1 MAGRINAPLRHITE
15 NAMNPRINYTQ
26 HSSDLMKKLF
36 ELSQLS
42 AQGSLGTTLLDL
54 VHIRA
59 SQLNGC
65 AFCLDMH
72 VKEAK
77 MHGERE
83 LRLYHTS
90 IWRESPLFS
99 DKERAAL
106 EWTEA
111 VTTLSVP
118 IPDDLYERVRQQFA
132 EKELAELTFAVG
144 IINLWNRLNVPART
158 VPGSFDAM
166 LGLTKAD
173 LS

>member
-1 MAGRINAPLRHITE
+1 
-15 NAMNPRINYTQ
+15 MNPRINYNQ
-26 HSSDLMKKLF
+26 HSPDLIKKLL

-42 AQGSLGTTLLDL
+42 AQGSLGPTLTDL

-77 MHGERE
+77 IHGERE
-83 LRLYHTS
+83 LRLYHIS

-111 VTTLSVP
+111 VTKLAAH
-118 IPDDLYERVRQQFA
+118 IPDSVYEQVRA
-132 EKELAELTFAVG
+132 HLSEKEMADLTFAIG
-144 IINLWNRLNVPART
+144 IINVWNRLNISSRT
-158 VPGSFDAM
+158 TPGSLDAM
-166 LGLTKAD
+166 LGLTHAG
-173 LS
+173 LN